1 MKRFII
7 LWIFAFISMAPGLD
21 AAESYR
27 FRVYLKDKGKA
38 GYTIDKP
45 EEFLSEKAIR
55 RRLRQGRPIDAT
67 DLPIAPAYLD
77 TLAAAGGQPVVQS
90 KWFATVVVS
99 AADSLVAERLSH
111 LSIVDSVKWVWKG
124 DWDANRSATAGRT
137 ADEESIRRVF
147 DREPVSSERTG
158 GDVSVETLSAETVLP
173 SAGVDSSSRKA
184 DPSFADA
191 DSSFAVLGAD
201 ARSAVCAQSVVVL
214 GGAAGP
220 ASVVTQSVPETD
232 GGTDE
237 SEEVRFYPSDALS
250 TLEYGYA
257 DDQIRMLNGIKL
269 HKAGFRGEGME
280 VAVID
285 AGFMHVDRIAVFDS
299 LKIAGTHNVVF
310 PGETVFTGDDHGTK
324 VLSCLAADRPGI
336 MIGTAPKA
344 SYWLIKSEDSR
355 SEFPVE
361 EDYWTAAVEFA
372 DSVGADVVT
381 SSLGYFTFDVE
392 ALDYPTDALN
402 GKTTLISRAAKMAA
416 DKGILLF
423 SSAGNEGA
431 GTWGKI
437 TFPADAPDI
446 LTVGAITDRKRKSS
460 FSSVGFTA
468 DRRVKPDVVALG
480 SGCCVIDP
488 SGNVHYA
495 NGTSFATPIL
505 AGLGVCLWQA
515 FPALSNIE
523 IVALLQRSGSQYKRP
538 DAELGYGLP
547 DVYKIYKQQRKHGGR
562 RNK

>member
-1 MKRFII
+1 MKLSI
-7 LWIFAFISMAPGLD
+7 LLWLFALIGMAPGSR

-27 FRVYLKDKGKA
+27 FRVYLKDKGQA

-45 EEFLSEKAIR
+45 EDFLSEKAIR
-55 RRLRQGRPIDAT
+55 RRVRQGRPIDST

-77 TLAAAGGQPVVQS
+77 TLAAAGARPVVQS
-90 KWFATVVVS
+90 KWFATVVVA
-99 AADSLVAERLSH
+99 AADSLVAERLAR

-124 DWDANRSATAGRT
+124 EW
-137 ADEESIRRVF
+137 E
-147 DREPVSSERTG
+147 
-158 GDVSVETLSAETVLP
+158 
-173 SAGVDSSSRKA
+173 A
-184 DPSFADA
+184 DPSSTGTDPYVGGVVC
-191 DSSFAVLGAD
+191 SEPAV
-201 ARSAVCAQSVVVL
+201 SAAS
-214 GGAAGP
+214 AASP
-220 ASVVTQSVPETD
+220 ASAACAEETVAPSDAATDPEAP
-232 GGTDE
+232 E
-237 SEEVRFYPSDALS
+237 PEETRFYPADAPS
-250 TLEYGYA
+250 ALEYGYA

-269 HKAGFRGEGME
+269 HRAGFRGEGMV

-285 AGFMHVDRIAVFDS
+285 AGFMHVDRIGVFDS

-310 PGETVFTGDDHGTK
+310 PGETVFAGDDHGTK

-336 MIGTAPKA
+336 MIGTAPEA

-372 DSVGADVVT
+372 DSVGADVVS
-381 SSLGYFTFDVE
+381 SSLGYFTFDAE
-392 ALDYPTDALN
+392 ALAYSPAALD
-402 GKTTLISRAAKMAA
+402 GQTTLISRAAERAA
-416 DKGILLF
+416 GKGILLF

-431 GTWGKI
+431 GAWGKI
-437 TFPADAPDI
+437 TFPGDAPGI
-446 LTVGAITDRKRKSS
+446 LTVGAIDDRKRKSS

-468 DRRVKPDVVALG
+468 DGRVKPDVVALG

-515 FPALSNIE
+515 FPALSNAE
-523 IVALLQRSGSQYKRP
+523 IVDLLRRGGSQSKRP

-547 DVYKIYKQQRKHGGR
+547 DVYKIYKQQRKNGARHHQ
-562 RNK
+562 